1 MRRKKAILQQTRDA
15 MTCSYTVMSQEL
27 VVKGRLPKAQEN
39 LSSNQGFSN
48 FTGKTLRS
56 RQQNKARILTEE
68 VDLAAL
74 VVVVPAMGASRD
86 ADEPSVNIIR

>member
-1 MRRKKAILQQTRDA
+1 
-15 MTCSYTVMSQEL
+15 MSQEL
-27 VVKGRLPKAQEN
+27 VVKGRLSKAQEN
-39 LSSNQGFSN
+39 LSSNQGFSNFTGGFSN

-68 VDLAAL
+68 VDFAAL

-86 ADEPSVNIIR
+86 AEEPSVNIIR